1 MLLYIGMKKNIKIIL
16 LVFWMALIFFL
27 SAQIANDST
36 ETTNFVIDILY
47 KLYKGL
53 NIGDLSVLD
62 FTEIVFKPVRKLAH
76 FGEFA
81 ILGILMYLN
90 VKEYKK
96 NRVVLFALVLSALYA
111 LSDEIHQIFVPGR
124 ACTFVDMCIDTS
136 GALIGILLI
145 HLILKDE

>member
-1 MLLYIGMKKNIKIIL
+1 MKKSIKIIL

-53 NIGDLSVLD
+53 NIGNLSVLD

-76 FGEFA
+76 FSEFA
-81 ILGILMYLN
+81 ILGILIYLN

>member
-1 MLLYIGMKKNIKIIL
+1 MKKSIKIIL

-47 KLYKGL
+47 KLYRGL
-53 NIGDLSVLD
+53 NIGNLSVLD
-62 FTEIVFKPVRKLAH
+62 FTEIAFIPVRKLAH
-76 FGEFA
+76 FSEFA

-90 VKEYKK
+90 VREYKK
-96 NRVVLFALVLSALYA
+96 NRVVLITFVLSTLYA